1 MLLRRITIFFAS
13 TASLLRPAST
23 PSTIRLP
30 APRFIDLDVE
40 CAFDAFPFPAHPLC
54 ALDGHV
60 KNGTARNPLWTAP
73 FAIIRRGSEAVGHHR
88 LAAIP
93 FDFETVGVVVNALG
107 KVRGASWTELVS
119 SLIGEVAKALLG
131 FGLLKLRKGL
141 GSGSGVL
148 DTLDAFFASVALS
161 RVIDVVIGALTALL
175 ALARRKPWLS
185 VSFKFLVLSVWG
197 VIVVALHAHAVPR
210 LPFIFIASLKAVLS
224 CSLLP
229 PSGKGMGC
237 MRVLLTEV
245 VSEMVAHC
253 ELALVL
259 IGIHLRP
266 AAFSI
271 VSEGMVWA
279 AIGSF
284 LASYS
289 AQALQKGLLLFSLGD
304 QLIRRV
310 PRAMVRLSVGCW
322 ICTAAVVSWR
332 RRNAPRIRRK
342 VISSIRGAFNCLKSL
357 DYVYVIKSNAKMM
370 AMLVVIYL
378 RPAMLPLVWD
388 SIFCVAVGA
397 TILPYIYKAISCF
410 SLRKGF
416 RILRRALPYRVI
428 VAHGEMLVVLAG
440 VRLRPADFHLA
451 SLGALSMS
459 FLVFVIPHA
468 CKALSPSSLRKGFD
482 ASEPFLLECL
492 WESKGLSWII
502 LTLIG
507 LDLLPRPGHFILNE
521 LLYALAPDV
530 SNSFMMA
537 IYEIFDPSRP
547 ARLPPPLRKKKRWH
561 QAKKG

>member
-1 MLLRRITIFFAS
+1 MLLRRITILFAS
-13 TASLLRPAST
+13 TASLLKPAST
-23 PSTIRLP
+23 PSTTRLP
-30 APRFIDLDVE
+30 APRFIDLDIE
-40 CAFDAFPFPAHPLC
+40 CAFDAFSFPAHPLC

-60 KNGTARNPLWTAP
+60 KNGTARNPFWTAP

-88 LAAIP
+88 LASIP

-107 KVRGASWTELVS
+107 KMRGASWTELVP

-148 DTLDAFFASVALS
+148 DTLDAFFASAALS
-161 RVIDVVIGALTALL
+161 RVIDVVVGALTALL
-175 ALARRKPWLS
+175 AIARRKPWLS
-185 VSFKFLVLSVWG
+185 ASFKFLVLSVWG
-197 VIVVALHAHAVPR
+197 VIVMALHAVPG
-210 LPFIFIASLKAVLS
+210 LPSIFIASLEAVLS

-245 VSEMVAHC
+245 VSETVAHC

-310 PRAMVRLSVGCW
+310 PRAMVHLLVGCW

-332 RRNAPRIRRK
+332 RRDAPRIRRK
-342 VISSIRGAFNCLKSL
+342 VISSIRAAFSCLKTL
-357 DYVYVIKSNAKMM
+357 DYVYIVKSHTKMM
-370 AMLVVIYL
+370 AKLVVIYL
-378 RPAMLPLVWD
+378 RPAILPLVWD
-388 SIFCVAVGA
+388 SIFYVAVGA

-410 SLRKGF
+410 SFRKGF

-440 VRLRPADFHLA
+440 VRLRPTDFHFA
-451 SLGALSMS
+451 SLGALSMT

-492 WESKGLSWII
+492 WEAEGLSWII

-507 LDLLPRPGHFILNE
+507 LDLLPRPGHLILNE
-521 LLYALAPDV
+521 LLCALAPDV
-530 SNSFMMA
+530 SISFIMA

-547 ARLPPPLRKKKRWH
+547 ARLPPLPRKKKRWH